1 MSEGRPCVAGCRRQT
16 STVRGGAMSVRVASV
31 LAAILWSV
39 AVTPAAAQGLADVA
53 RKEVERREQIK
64 APGKVLTNA
73 DLPAS
78 AVVAPATPTS
88 VADAPSADVAATT
101 AGAAATPAEGA
112 PAAAP
117 AAATLA
123 APKDDEDGWRQR
135 ATTVNGALA
144 EARAQVRQLKALVD
158 RLGLE
163 MAATDTSIAA
173 RAEAERAQVRTQLG
187 LAEEKAAAAAAAR
200 QTLEQEARASGVLPA
215 WIQ

>member
-1 MSEGRPCVAGCRRQT
+1 
-16 STVRGGAMSVRVASV
+16 MSVRVAGV

-39 AVTPAAAQGLADVA
+39 AVTSAAAQGLADVA

-64 APGKVLTNA
+64 TPGKVLTNA

-78 AVVAPATPTS
+78 AVVAPATPAS
-88 VADAPSADVAATT
+88 AADAPSADAPAST
-101 AGAAATPAEGA
+101 AGDATATPAAGA
-112 PAAAP
+112 PTAP
-117 AAATLA
+117 AAATPA

-163 MAATDTSIAA
+163 MAATDKTIAA
-173 RAEAERAQVRTQLG
+173 RAEAERAQARTQLG

>member
-1 MSEGRPCVAGCRRQT
+1 
-16 STVRGGAMSVRVASV
+16 MSVRVAGV
-31 LAAILWSV
+31 LAAILCGV

-64 APGKVLTNA
+64 TPGKVLTND

-78 AVVAPATPTS
+78 AVVAPAPPPGSATGDAPVEATAS
-88 VADAPSADVAATT
+88 ASGDAPAPADAAAKAAPVAA
-101 AGAAATPAEGA
+101 GP
-112 PAAAP
+112 
-117 AAATLA
+117 A

-144 EARAQVRQLKALVD
+144 EARAQVRQLQALVD

-163 MAATDTSIAA
+163 AAATDKTIAA
-173 RAEAERAQVRTQLG
+173 RAEAERAQVRTQL
-187 LAEEKAAAAAAAR
+187 ATAREKASAASAAR
-200 QTLEQEARASGVLPA
+200 EALEQEARASGVPPT

>member
-1 MSEGRPCVAGCRRQT
+1 
-16 STVRGGAMSVRVASV
+16 MSVRVAGV

-64 APGKVLTNA
+64 TPGKVLTNA

-78 AVVAPATPTS
+78 AVVAPATPAS
-88 VADAPSADVAATT
+88 AADAPSADAAAST
-101 AGAAATPAEGA
+101 AGGATATPAEGA
-112 PAAAP
+112 PTAAP
-117 AAATLA
+117 AAATAA

-135 ATTVNGALA
+135 ATTVNCALA

-163 MAATDTSIAA
+163 MAATDKSIAA